1 MAHFLTCCLFQERI
15 RSVGVCRDIRM
26 RKQKQKERE
35 EKAKLLESEQSEIA
49 DPAFSME
56 PDETSG
62 HYGVRNVLR

>member
-1 MAHFLTCCLFQERI
+1 
-15 RSVGVCRDIRM
+15 M

-49 DPAFSME
+49 DPAFAME

-62 HYGVRNVLR
+62 HYGVRNVLRWWWLSGWQWR